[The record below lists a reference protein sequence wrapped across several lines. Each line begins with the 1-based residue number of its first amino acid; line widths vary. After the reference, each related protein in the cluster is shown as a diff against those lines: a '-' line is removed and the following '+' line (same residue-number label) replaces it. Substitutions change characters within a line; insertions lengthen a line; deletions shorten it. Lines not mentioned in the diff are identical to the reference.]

1 MLIRLLL
8 AIAKLSKKGR
18 VRETVGVIEALHA
31 KQAALNKSKR
41 VNYVGGGGRE
51 SLFRLLSHSY
61 NRLIV
66 LRAFSRT
73 YARCHIGSGFLYIDD
88 MAKAI

>member
-41 VNYVGGGGRE
+41 VNYVGGGGR
-51 SLFRLLSHSY
+51 
-61 NRLIV
+61 
-66 LRAFSRT
+66 
-73 YARCHIGSGFLYIDD
+73 
-88 MAKAI
+88 

>member
-41 VNYVGGGGRE
+41 VNYVGGGGD
-51 SLFRLLSHSY
+51 SLYCGCL
-61 NRLIV
+61 
-66 LRAFSRT
+66 AT
-73 YARCHIGSGFLYIDD
+73 PTTA
-88 MAKAI
+88 